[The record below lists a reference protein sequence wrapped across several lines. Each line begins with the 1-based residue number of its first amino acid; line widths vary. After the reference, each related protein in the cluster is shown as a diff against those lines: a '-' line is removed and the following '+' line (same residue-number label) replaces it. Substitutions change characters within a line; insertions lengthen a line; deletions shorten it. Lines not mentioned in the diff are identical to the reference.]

1 MFRSQAAKNM
11 KAHTNTSK
19 PRTTHFVW
27 QLGAG
32 LEILLRRKLT
42 QKMMTPKQ
50 INDKLRLW
58 EYLTTKEDA

>member
-1 MFRSQAAKNM
+1 
-11 KAHTNTSK
+11 
-19 PRTTHFVW
+19 
-27 QLGAG
+27 LGAG